1 MDNETYMTKMASS
14 FLAELS
20 EIEKQSFDFGAAA
33 RGVGSFFGKG
43 ARHIKSAIT
52 QKTPMGMTTAG
63 GLTRRVG
70 GEGAVAAGGI
80 GKHIKQI
87 YQRGAQGT
95 SGLAGAAGPMMPG
108 MTRGGGVLGGL
119 KQVAGSRYGR
129 MAAVGAVPLAAGY
142 ALS

>member
-1 MDNETYMTKMASS
+1 MDNETYMTKMASA

-20 EIEKQSFDFGAAA
+20 EIEKQGFNPMGVI
-33 RGVGSFFGKG
+33 RGVGTFLGKG
-43 ARHIKSAIT
+43 ARHIKSAVT

-63 GLTRRVG
+63 GITRRIG

-80 GKHIKQI
+80 GSHIKQI
-87 YQRGAQGT
+87 YQRGAK
-95 SGLAGAAGPMMPG
+95 AMEGPLRPG
-108 MTRGGGVLGGL
+108 QSAGGGVLGGL

-129 MAAVGAVPLAAGY
+129 MAAVGAIPVAGAY